1 MDFVHKGDFEMKTK
15 KATKTN
21 ISRIIFFTIALTY
34 NLILGF
40 HLRDFLVLSPTLQVF
55 YLLSVLP
62 TLLLTVKINS
72 KAMRAMVYILL
83 ILIVCMNIVYAIYS
97 RRVFPIFAIISLSI
111 VFMYFVAF
119 VNATRKDKLLTTII
133 VLLLSVTIL
142 LLLFSA
148 YIFVYKQ
155 DNLSLTNGHA
165 TLWDTKTVELAD
177 EICGDCDTDE
187 EKVKAIYEWMIY
199 NFEYDYEYNP
209 VVQYFNVHKT
219 LQTQKGVCY
228 DFSHL
233 FAALCRSQKIPC
245 YVVDGDKRDNAQY
258 HHTWNRVYFDG
269 SWWNIDI
276 TYDITHK
283 QHGYYDFKN
292 IENAYQKD
300 LEFIICRIY

>member
-1 MDFVHKGDFEMKTK
+1 MKTK
-15 KATKTN
+15 KAYKTN
-21 ISRIIFFTIALTY
+21 RSRLIFFTIALTY
-34 NLILGF
+34 NIILGF
-40 HLRDFLVLSPTLQVF
+40 CLRDFLVISPTLQVF
-55 YLLSVLP
+55 YLLSALP

-83 ILIVCMNIVYAIYS
+83 ILIVCMNIAYAIYS

-119 VNATRKDKLLTTII
+119 VNATRKDKLLTKII

-177 EICGDCDTDE
+177 EICADCDTDE
-187 EKVKAIYEWMIY
+187 EKVKAIYEWMIL

-219 LQTQKGVCY
+219 LRTRKGVCY

-233 FAALCRSQKIPC
+233 FAVLCRSQKIPC

-258 HHTWNRVYFDG
+258 HHTWNRVYFNG
-269 SWWNIDI
+269 SWWNMDVTFDIVQTKNKGQLYGFRKIDNAFVTDKEFFI
-276 TYDITHK
+276 TK
-283 QHGYYDFKN
+283 
-292 IENAYQKD
+292 
-300 LEFIICRIY
+300 IY

>member
-1 MDFVHKGDFEMKTK
+1 MKTK
-15 KATKTN
+15 KASKTN
-21 ISRIIFFTIALTY
+21 TSRHIFFTIALTY

-40 HLRDFLVLSPTLQVF
+40 YLRDFLVLSPTLQVF
-55 YLLSVLP
+55 YLLSALP
-62 TLLLTVKINS
+62 ALLLTVKINS
-72 KAMRAMVYILL
+72 KAMRTVVYILL
-83 ILIVCMNIVYAIYS
+83 ILIACMNIAYAIYS

-119 VNATRKDKLLTTII
+119 VNATRKDKLLTKII

-177 EICGDCDTDE
+177 EICADCDTEE
-187 EKVKAIYEWMIY
+187 EKVKAIYEWMIL

-219 LQTQKGVCY
+219 LRTRKGVCY

-233 FAALCRSQKIPC
+233 FAVLCRSQKIPC

-258 HHTWNRVYFDG
+258 HHTWNRVYFNG
-269 SWWNIDI
+269 SWWNMDVTFDIVQTKNKGQLYGFRKIDDSYI
-276 TYDITHK
+276 FEELYLIK
-283 QHGYYDFKN
+283 
-292 IENAYQKD
+292 
-300 LEFIICRIY
+300 RIY